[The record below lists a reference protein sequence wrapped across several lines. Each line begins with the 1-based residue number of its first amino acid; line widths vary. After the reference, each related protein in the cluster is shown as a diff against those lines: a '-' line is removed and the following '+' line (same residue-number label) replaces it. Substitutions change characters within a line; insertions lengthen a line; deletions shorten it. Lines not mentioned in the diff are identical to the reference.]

1 MGNLHRIRFNSEK
14 QAGNW
19 QININ
24 SNQPYTLKITGRI
37 GYMFIYYKSLLYKC
51 QKWFRFNEFLPCM
64 CISCKSVFT
73 VNACFSRPEYNYLY
87 LWLCGK
93 LCWTSPRL
101 RSAQWASTRRYSTT
115 IKQFYSFTVEGNFI
129 NLTLYCFKRFI
140 FSKKK
145 CAPHPTNRVTF
156 DILTALHITYLYYNT
171 SNKCS

>member
-1 MGNLHRIRFNSEK
+1 MRPVV
-14 QAGNW
+14 NW
-19 QININ
+19 APFRLWATCTGFA
-24 SNQPYTLKITGRI
+24 STLRSRQETGRSTSTPTNPTHSKSQVES
-37 GYMFIYYKSLLYKC
+37 GMFIYYKSLLYKC

-129 NLTLYCFKRFI
+129 NLTLFCFKRFI
-140 FSKKK
+140 FSKK
-145 CAPHPTNRVTF
+145 NV
-156 DILTALHITYLYYNT
+156 LHTPPIE
-171 SNKCS
+171 